1 MVQILC
7 GQCGRMTQ
15 VDPGA
20 AGEAVRCSHCNRDI
34 NVHLSDS
41 QEDAHQAT
49 QPCRP
54 EEEEFAS
61 AARKAMSKTTY
72 LVAECDRC
80 HRRLQVSIRQAGK
93 KCRCPSCNHMLRV
106 PFPGEQDEDDIDVED
121 TFLEDPQ
128 QDMDVM
134 ASAALEASSSRGT
147 SRMPHRKVQSRGSW
161 RKPVVLAGGAAGTL
175 LILIVLL
182 LSVGKRDN
190 QAPAQQSRKN
200 SGQIPAQVEGPGEDP
215 DGPESNRPS
224 QTPVNPAEPDN
235 TDPVALAQIKKVSTT
250 MGVLLPGSRRPA
262 ALESL
267 YCLVTAGIRA
277 GDEPVQVTL
286 DAARVILEF
295 DSHAVSAM
303 GVLPQSDW
311 RNRPTQSTDIHLAPR
326 GYETFTILFEVPRTF
341 RRGTVEVASL
351 GQLEIEAQYQPSAM
365 PLEGVYQESPP
376 RHLKPL
382 LRDPVMRAIQDLP
395 LVNIEISARDDQFPP
410 EVSLAEAGLTGRAEA
425 VADDIY
431 RLELSGPVGQLQCH
445 LRQVDGETLL
455 LYLDASH
462 YHQIT
467 LRKTMDRVTRI
478 DGQ

>member
-1 MVQILC
+1 
-7 GQCGRMTQ
+7 MTEAEPGEHG
-15 VDPGA
+15 DP
-20 AGEAVRCSHCNRDI
+20 VRCSHCNRDI
-34 NVHLSDS
+34 SVHASRLEESA
-41 QEDAHQAT
+41 QEAN
-49 QPCRP
+49 QPCRH

-80 HRRLQVSIRQAGK
+80 KRRLQVSIRQAGK

-121 TFLEDPQ
+121 TFPEDPQ

-134 ASAALEASSSRGT
+134 ASAALEASSAGGT
-147 SRMPHRKVQSRGSW
+147 SRMPRRRVRARGSW
-161 RKPVVLAGGAAGTL
+161 RKPVVLAGGAFGTA

-182 LSVGKRDN
+182 LSIGNRDN
-190 QAPAQQSRKN
+190 QVPAGQSSQTSAQLPAQPEVPLEAPDAARPETPPQPPVEPAGSDVPDPIA
-200 SGQIPAQVEGPGEDP
+200 SAQV
-215 DGPESNRPS
+215 R
-224 QTPVNPAEPDN
+224 
-235 TDPVALAQIKKVSTT
+235 KVSTS

-262 ALESL
+262 ALEKL

-286 DAARVILEF
+286 DAARLILEF
-295 DSHAVSAM
+295 DTDAVSAM

-311 RNRPTQSTDIHLAPR
+311 RNRPTRSMEVQLAPQ
-326 GYETFTILFEVPRTF
+326 GYETVTILFEVPRTF
-341 RRGTVEVASL
+341 RRGTLEVASL
-351 GQLEIEAQYQPSAM
+351 GQLEIDAEYQPAAM

-382 LRDPVMRAIQDLP
+382 LRDPVMRAIQNLQ
-395 LVNIEISARDDQFPP
+395 LVHIEISAKADQSPP
-410 EVSLAEAGLTGRAEA
+410 RVTLAEVELAGTAQA
-425 VADDIY
+425 VSEDIY
-431 RLELSGPVGQLQCH
+431 RLELSGPAGQLECH

-467 LRKTMDRVTRI
+467 LRKTMDQVTRI
-478 DGQ
+478 DGP